1 MTMVDSDI
9 PANRIPKDFLHN
21 KRNCD
26 KEKCDKE
33 GNYSSKR
40 GYFCLE
46 HILDYDMLCPNND
59 CPRNGLAMDKLVSE
73 IKKDIKGDLHQI
85 FLCQSCGYRH
95 DHTVNV

>member
-1 MTMVDSDI
+1 MDEQDI
-9 PANRIPKDFLHN
+9 PANRVPKNFLYK
-21 KRNCD
+21 KRECN

-40 GYFCLE
+40 GHFCLE
-46 HILDYDMLCPNND
+46 HVLDYDMICPNED
-59 CPRNGLAMDKLVSE
+59 CPTKGHPMEKLISD

-95 DHTVNV
+95 DHTVKV